1 MNGHRS
7 VDKDAKFWNKVD
19 LKREEV
25 PQGEHDLGNDYVSD
39 NVVTILINLFF
50 FRTYDNKLE
59 CLSLPCLSRLA

>member
-1 MNGHRS
+1 MNGPRS

-50 FRTYDNKLE
+50 FRTYESKLE
-59 CLSLPCLSRLA
+59 CLSCHTFPG

>member
-1 MNGHRS
+1 MNGPRS

-50 FRTYDNKLE
+50 FRNESKLE
-59 CLSLPCLSRLA
+59 GLSLSYLSRLA